1 MMNEIPAPDERLQD
15 LCRQF
20 SVSSLKVFG
29 SVARGEERPDSDID
43 ILVQFT
49 HPVSLLTLV
58 RMEREMSNLLGRKVD
73 LVTEDGLSPY
83 IRNEVLAGA
92 RRLYELP

>member
-1 MMNEIPAPDERLQD
+1 MNREIISADQLQD
-15 LCRQF
+15 ICHQF
-20 SVSSLKVFG
+20 QVSSLKIFG

-43 ILVQFT
+43 ILVKFT
-49 HPVSLLTLV
+49 QPVSLLTLI

-83 IRNEVLAGA
+83 IREDVLASA
-92 RRLYELP
+92 RRIYELP